1 MNEAATA
8 SDAKGAA
15 AIEARL
21 LTTVLNGSEDS
32 PVTNVRIVV
41 KNIGANFY
49 TYVSGWATFYD
60 SSAVRCGE
68 GLFKL
73 DALAPNESAEVDTP
87 GLRLHCSPASW
98 RIVATNLPS
107 RTAEGTKP
115 IETAPPPSEAVTE
128 KSAPI
133 NFVISIDGE
142 RELGPNFSVGVKGI
156 YRNYGRVVEDFLCA
170 ADGTYCIG
178 NPGEGIMKQVFTLD
192 YVQGRQCGCDA
203 DWIASESGSMRAWDP
218 IHDLRLAQ
226 RDAERHS

>member
-1 MNEAATA
+1 MSFRKMLLGIALLLPCVVVINAQQPTEPRAALNEAATA

-32 PVTNVRIVV
+32 PVTNIRIVV

-98 RIVATNLPS
+98 RIVATNLLS
-107 RTAEGTKP
+107 RTDEGKKA

-142 RELGPNFSVGVKGI
+142 EHPIQVNNPIVLKLGN
-156 YRNYGRVVEDFLCA
+156 RNTKIV
-170 ADGTYCIG
+170 
-178 NPGEGIMKQVFTLD
+178 
-192 YVQGRQCGCDA
+192 
-203 DWIASESGSMRAWDP
+203 
-218 IHDLRLAQ
+218 LRPAQ
-226 RDAERHS
+226 

>member
-1 MNEAATA
+1 MRFRKMLHGIALLLSCAVVITAQQPTEPRVALNEAATA
-8 SDAKGAA
+8 SDAKAAA

-41 KNIGANFY
+41 KNVSANFY

-98 RIVATNLPS
+98 RIVATNLLS
-107 RTAEGTKP
+107 RTAEGAKP

-142 RELGPNFSVGVKGI
+142 ERPIQVNNPVVLKLGN
-156 YRNYGRVVEDFLCA
+156 RNAKIV
-170 ADGTYCIG
+170 
-178 NPGEGIMKQVFTLD
+178 
-192 YVQGRQCGCDA
+192 
-203 DWIASESGSMRAWDP
+203 
-218 IHDLRLAQ
+218 LRPAQ
-226 RDAERHS
+226 

>member
-1 MNEAATA
+1 MRFRKMLHGIALLLSGAVVITAQQSTEPRAGLNGAATA

-41 KNIGANFY
+41 KNAGTNFY

-98 RIVATNLPS
+98 RIVAD
-107 RTAEGTKP
+107 R
-115 IETAPPPSEAVTE
+115 
-128 KSAPI
+128 KS
-133 NFVISIDGE
+133 
-142 RELGPNFSVGVKGI
+142 
-156 YRNYGRVVEDFLCA
+156 VV
-170 ADGTYCIG
+170 
-178 NPGEGIMKQVFTLD
+178 
-192 YVQGRQCGCDA
+192 
-203 DWIASESGSMRAWDP
+203 
-218 IHDLRLAQ
+218 
-226 RDAERHS
+226 

>member
-1 MNEAATA
+1 MRLPKMLLGIALLLSGAVVITAQQSTEPRAALNGAATA

-98 RIVATNLPS
+98 RVVATNLLS
-107 RTAEGTKP
+107 RTTEGTKP
-115 IETAPPPSEAVTE
+115 IETAPPSEAVSE
-128 KSAPI
+128 KSPPI

-142 RELGPNFSVGVKGI
+142 EHPIQVNNPIVLKLGNRSTKIV
-156 YRNYGRVVEDFLCA
+156 
-170 ADGTYCIG
+170 
-178 NPGEGIMKQVFTLD
+178 
-192 YVQGRQCGCDA
+192 
-203 DWIASESGSMRAWDP
+203 
-218 IHDLRLAQ
+218 LRPAP
-226 RDAERHS
+226 

>member
-1 MNEAATA
+1 MSFRKMLFGIALLLACAVVIAAQQPTEQRAALNEPATA

-21 LTTVLNGSEDS
+21 LTTVLNGSADS
-32 PVTNVRIVV
+32 QVMNVRIVV
-41 KNIGANFY
+41 KNVGATFY
-49 TYVSGWATFYD
+49 AYVSGWATFYD

-98 RIVATNLPS
+98 RIVATNLLS
-107 RTAEGTKP
+107 RTAESTKP
-115 IETAPPPSEAVTE
+115 IETAPPPSEAVAE

-142 RELGPNFSVGVKGI
+142 EHPIQVNNPIVLKLGN
-156 YRNYGRVVEDFLCA
+156 RNAKIV
-170 ADGTYCIG
+170 
-178 NPGEGIMKQVFTLD
+178 
-192 YVQGRQCGCDA
+192 
-203 DWIASESGSMRAWDP
+203 
-218 IHDLRLAQ
+218 LRPAQ
-226 RDAERHS
+226 

>member
-1 MNEAATA
+1 MRFRKILLGITLVLSCAVVIAAQQPTEQRAALNEAATA
-8 SDAKGAA
+8 SDAKAAA

-41 KNIGANFY
+41 KNVSANFY

-98 RIVATNLPS
+98 RIVATNLLS
-107 RTAEGTKP
+107 RTAEGATP
-115 IETAPPPSEAVTE
+115 IETAPPPSEAVKE

-142 RELGPNFSVGVKGI
+142 EHPIQVNNPIVLKMG
-156 YRNYGRVVEDFLCA
+156 GRDRKIV
-170 ADGTYCIG
+170 
-178 NPGEGIMKQVFTLD
+178 
-192 YVQGRQCGCDA
+192 
-203 DWIASESGSMRAWDP
+203 
-218 IHDLRLAQ
+218 LRSAP
-226 RDAERHS
+226 